1 MYTQKLCGILT
12 AALTPE
18 PTAMRSFRLRNIK
31 ECTLCLV
38 TLVVV
43 AGAPI
48 LVSIIVLLRG

>member
-1 MYTQKLCGILT
+1 MYTQRRYGTLT
-12 AALTPE
+12 GATTREHAV
-18 PTAMRSFRLRNIK
+18 MRSFRLRNIK

-43 AGAPI
+43 AGTPI